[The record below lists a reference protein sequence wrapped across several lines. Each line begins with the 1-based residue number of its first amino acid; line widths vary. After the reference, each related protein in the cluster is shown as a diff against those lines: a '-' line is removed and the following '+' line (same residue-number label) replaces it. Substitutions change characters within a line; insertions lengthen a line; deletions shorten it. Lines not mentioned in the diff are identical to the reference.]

1 MEQAIKH
8 IEETDFST
16 CWLDWRNGL
25 KQSIEH
31 SRTYYLDETVR
42 VLMEKLD
49 DFLSKRICRES
60 KEEEVINAMWE
71 VATQDERK
79 TLALLFLKIAN
90 RL

>member
-1 MEQAIKH
+1 MKKALEH
-8 IEETDFST
+8 IEGMDFST
-16 CWLDWRNGL
+16 CWLDWRKGL

-42 VLMEKLD
+42 VLVEKLD
-49 DFLSKRICRES
+49 DFLSKNICKES

-71 VATQDERK
+71 VATQDERQ

>member
-1 MEQAIKH
+1 MKKALKH
-8 IEETDFST
+8 IEGMDFST
-16 CWLDWRNGL
+16 CWLDWRKGL

-42 VLMEKLD
+42 VLVEKLD
-49 DFLSKRICRES
+49 DFLSKKTCKES

-71 VATQDERK
+71 VATQDERR

>member
-1 MEQAIKH
+1 MKEALKH
-8 IEETDFST
+8 IEEMDFST
-16 CWLDWRNGL
+16 CWLDWRKGL

-42 VLMEKLD
+42 VLMENLD
-49 DFLSKRICRES
+49 DFLNKKICRES
-60 KEEEVINAMWE
+60 REEEVINAMWE
-71 VATQDERK
+71 VATQNERK